1 MTPFENDSG
10 LNQILVIVGPTAS
23 GKSQLSLEVTNQAL
37 QKNIRI
43 ELISMDSALVY
54 RGLNIGTAK
63 PSMAEQLQVP
73 HHGIDIRDPWEN
85 YSAAQFA
92 KDATR
97 WAAEIRAKGSV
108 PVIVGGTML
117 YWRALSQGLT
127 NLPQSQPAIRLQIAK
142 EAQIIGWPAMY
153 DRLQVIDPITAS
165 KLPPGDTQRIS
176 RALEVYLGSGQPMS
190 SWIAKAPYAPSRDG
204 SIIKHHLISLE
215 PNDRQWL
222 HTRMEERFLKML
234 QLGFLE
240 EVASLILNPQITP
253 DLPAMRAVGY
263 RQAWQ
268 YLREEINYPDLVSTS
283 LAATRQLGKRQ
294 LTWLRAMP
302 SRIVVDPS
310 LPQVIPQTAAK
321 CVSYI
326 EQHCLR

>member
-1 MTPFENDSG
+1 
-10 LNQILVIVGPTAS
+10 
-23 GKSQLSLEVTNQAL
+23 
-37 QKNIRI
+37 
-43 ELISMDSALVY
+43 
-54 RGLNIGTAK
+54 
-63 PSMAEQLQVP
+63 MA
-73 HHGIDIRDPWEN
+73 
-85 YSAAQFA
+85 
-92 KDATR
+92 
-97 WAAEIRAKGSV
+97 
-108 PVIVGGTML
+108 
-117 YWRALSQGLT
+117 
-127 NLPQSQPAIRLQIAK
+127 
-142 EAQIIGWPAMY
+142 
-153 DRLQVIDPITAS
+153 
-165 KLPPGDTQRIS
+165 
-176 RALEVYLGSGQPMS
+176 
-190 SWIAKAPYAPSRDG
+190 
-204 SIIKHHLISLE
+204 
-215 PNDRQWL
+215 
-222 HTRMEERFLKML
+222 ERFLKML
-234 QLGFLE
+234 QLGFLD

>member
-1 MTPFENDSG
+1 
-10 LNQILVIVGPTAS
+10 
-23 GKSQLSLEVTNQAL
+23 
-37 QKNIRI
+37 
-43 ELISMDSALVY
+43 
-54 RGLNIGTAK
+54 
-63 PSMAEQLQVP
+63 
-73 HHGIDIRDPWEN
+73 
-85 YSAAQFA
+85 
-92 KDATR
+92 
-97 WAAEIRAKGSV
+97 
-108 PVIVGGTML
+108 ML

-176 RALEVYLGSGQPMS
+176 RALEVYLGSGEPMS

-222 HTRMEERFLKML
+222 HTRMAERFLKML

-240 EVASLILNPQITP
+240 EVAGLILNPQITP

-268 YLREEINYPDLVSTS
+268 YLREEINYPDLVSSS

-326 EQHCLR
+326 EQYCLP